1 MATSMPKPELSG
13 NEMRT
18 LLGLVKYPTLNDRQ
32 LSERIGIK
40 MSTVTAIKNRLKDQ
54 GYFMTVRVPKLQRLG
69 AELLSVS
76 YAQTD
81 PSLPE
86 EPRLEVGR
94 RVLESFDETFYIG
107 AGPRY
112 RFSMGMHR
120 NYTTA
125 RATLDGVLRLYS
137 QNRLLVP
144 DMYNVVLFP
153 FDSTRVLN
161 FFDYSQLLERAFG
174 VDLPPR
180 EEGGRR
186 AVGGTGFEGVSTVA
200 LSPIEAKVLK
210 GLIFNPDLL
219 DSNIAKVIDVTR
231 QTVTKM
237 RKKFTEEDLFF
248 TVRVPNLRLLGFEL
262 VAFVHTTY
270 LPSSTLESRLEA
282 VAPTLSTLPLVFK
295 AEGGLD
301 GVEIVATRGYREFAA
316 YYDALDAR
324 LREARAI
331 GKEPTVLLFTLEE
344 FQTVKNHV
352 YTPCLSRVVDRPA

>member
-1 MATSMPKPELSG
+1 MPKPELSG

-94 RVLESFDETFYIG
+94 KVLESFDETFYIG
-107 AGPRY
+107 AAPRY

-120 NYTTA
+120 NYSAA

-137 QNRLLVP
+137 QNKLLVP

-161 FFDYSQLLERAFG
+161 FFDYSQLLERSFG
-174 VDLPPR
+174 MDLPPR
-180 EEGGRR
+180 DD
-186 AVGGTGFEGVSTVA
+186 GGTGFEGVSTVA

-237 RKKFTEEDLFF
+237 RKKFTEQDLFF

-262 VAFVHTTY
+262 VAFIHTTY

-282 VAPTLSTLPLVFK
+282 AATTLGTLPLVFK

-324 LREARAI
+324 LRDARAI
-331 GKEPTVLLFTLEE
+331 GREPTVLLFTLEE

-352 YTPCLSRVVDRPA
+352 YTPCLSRVVDRSA